1 MRTYGLEQEKL
12 KLKLKSH
19 HKIQEEGC
27 CMIKQEDGAG
37 SMNKN
42 LTESS

>member
-1 MRTYGLEQEKL
+1 MEQEKL

-27 CMIKQEDGAG
+27 CMIKQEDSAG

-42 LTESS
+42 LTERS